1 METSPKS
8 RRDFEVSKPISIR
21 ETGVRAIISDGVI
34 KTWHPEIGIKI
45 GQKFEFV
52 SQRSKRI
59 LEMQVIDID
68 YHPEEFLGRTVTASL
83 RRVHASAQ
91 KK

>member
-1 METSPKS
+1 MSI
-8 RRDFEVSKPISIR
+8 PISIN
-21 ETGVRAIISDGVI
+21 ETGVREIILNGII

-45 GQKFEFV
+45 GQRFEFV

-59 LEMQVIDID
+59 LEMEVIDID
-68 YHPEEFLGRTVTASL
+68 YHPEEFSGRTVTASL
-83 RRVHASAQ
+83 RRVSTQ